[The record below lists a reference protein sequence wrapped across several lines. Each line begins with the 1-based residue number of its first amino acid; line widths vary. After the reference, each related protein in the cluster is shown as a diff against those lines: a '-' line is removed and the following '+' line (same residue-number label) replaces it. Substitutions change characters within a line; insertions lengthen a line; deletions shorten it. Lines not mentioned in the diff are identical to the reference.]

1 MPYSTSTDDDDDD
14 DDNNNNNNNN
24 NIKICLFPYI
34 ACSNGDI
41 YQSHGVTG
49 KKV

>member
-1 MPYSTSTDDDDDD
+1 
-14 DDNNNNNNNN
+14 
-24 NIKICLFPYI
+24 LFPYI

-49 KKV
+49 KKVWIVGYSKFLSVFNDTTLPFKVSLNM